1 MCDLVERYSAIP
13 LRLGYFTTMVDD
25 GLGKLQLI
33 ERVRMYKTGSTI
45 KDMEFKKYLLLKA
58 FSQVF
63 IPDESEHAK
72 AKEPRVL

>member
-1 MCDLVERYSAIP
+1 
-13 LRLGYFTTMVDD
+13 
-25 GLGKLQLI
+25 
-33 ERVRMYKTGSTI
+33 MYKTGSTI